1 RYGTRKLILDNI
13 NINIKNK
20 QKIAFIGE
28 SGSGKTTLAKLLMRY
43 YDYEEGEIKI
53 GGINIKDMN
62 PYFLRDKISYV
73 SQETFL

>member
-1 RYGTRKLILDNI
+1 MKEKIEIKNLKFRYGTRKLILDNI

-53 GGINIKDMN
+53 GW
-62 PYFLRDKISYV
+62 Y
-73 SQETFL
+73 